1 MKDQSNNVNILGCET
16 QRLITGVENVMVKN
30 RRVPRYHRLLPFCK
44 EMEKLKHKGEVT
56 SNFS

>member
-1 MKDQSNNVNILGCET
+1 MKDQSNSVNILGSET
-16 QRLITGVENVMVKN
+16 QRLITGVENVMVKY

-44 EMEKLKHKGEVT
+44 EMEKLKHKEVT